1 LPDNPTAD
9 PDLFQIFNERSRDF
23 SVLVRTSLDP
33 SAIAPAVRNTL
44 RQAEPSILIYD
55 SATMED
61 FIGHETA
68 RPRFTGWL
76 MAIFAGIAL
85 ALAIIGIYGVVSYGV
100 SRRTREI
107 GVRIAL
113 GANRPQV
120 LRMVVGSGMESVV
133 VGLLLG
139 TVAAL
144 ALTRLIGTLLY
155 GVTPSD
161 PLTYGAAALT
171 LAATALLACLMPALR
186 AARIDPAVTLRNE

>member
-1 LPDNPTAD
+1 
-9 PDLFQIFNERSRDF
+9 
-23 SVLVRTSLDP
+23 
-33 SAIAPAVRNTL
+33 
-44 RQAEPSILIYD
+44 LIYD
-55 SATMED
+55 AATMEE

-85 ALAIIGIYGVVSYGV
+85 ALAVIGIYGVVSYSV

-120 LRMVVGSGMESVV
+120 LRMVVGSGMGLVV

-139 TVAAL
+139 TGAAL

-171 LAATALLACLMPALR
+171 LAGAALIACLMPAWR